1 MEAHEEQGEH
11 EVTPIVLSAS
21 RTSPE
26 SEFGGQFHGIAEPK
40 VLIQEEQP
48 YHRHAAYLM
57 AMGADTREVANALDV
72 TTTAV
77 RQWLRQPW
85 FQERVSLILKEH
97 GGKDLTQLFANEAF
111 ASLSVMVEL
120 RDSGKTPAA
129 VRNNICQDILNRHL
143 GKPVQRMESVTL
155 PHSDDPVAEE
165 ARLRTEVEHLRSQS
179 E

>member
-1 MEAHEEQGEH
+1 M
-11 EVTPIVLSAS
+11 S

-26 SEFGGQFHGIAEPK
+26 SQFGEQFHGIADPR
-40 VLIQEEQP
+40 VVIQEEQP

-57 AMGADTREVANALDV
+57 AMGADTTEVATALNV

-77 RQWLRQPW
+77 RNWLKQPW
-85 FQERVSLILKEH
+85 FQERVSLILKQH
-97 GGKDLTQLFANEAF
+97 GGRDLTQLFANEAF

-143 GKPVQRMESVTL
+143 GKPVQRMEQVTL
-155 PHSDDPVAEE
+155 PHSDDPVEE
-165 ARLRTEVEHLRSQS
+165 ESRLRKEVEFLRQQS
-179 E
+179 PE

>member
-1 MEAHEEQGEH
+1 M
-11 EVTPIVLSAS
+11 TPVVLSAS

-26 SEFGGQFHGIAEPK
+26 AAFGGRLYGIEEPK
-40 VLIQEEQP
+40 VLVLEEQP
-48 YHRHAAYLM
+48 YHLHAAYLM
-57 AMGADTREVANALDV
+57 AMGADTREVADALSV

-77 RQWLRQPW
+77 RQWLKQPW
-85 FQERVSLILKEH
+85 FQERVTAILRQH
-97 GGKDLTQLFANEAF
+97 GGRDLTQLFANEAF

-143 GKPVQRMESVTL
+143 GKPVQRMEQVTL

-165 ARLRTEVEHLRSQS
+165 TRLRQEIEQLRNQQP